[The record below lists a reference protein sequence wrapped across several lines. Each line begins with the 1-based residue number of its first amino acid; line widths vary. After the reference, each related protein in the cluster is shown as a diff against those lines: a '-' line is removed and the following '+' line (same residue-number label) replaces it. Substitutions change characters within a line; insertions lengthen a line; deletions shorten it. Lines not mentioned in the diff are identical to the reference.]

1 MRGERGRLGAALS
14 DPGDEGQTAQLGR
27 LAREAGELS
36 VREGRLTLSWLVWLQ
51 TCRPHLQTPPEI
63 SSVSKNGQNCT
74 GVPYLELLHDVGP
87 TGEVEQPDVV
97 DLADPGK
104 AGDDSLH
111 QLQVARLDLDLHP
124 PSSGW
129 SPRPGR

>member
-1 MRGERGRLGAALS
+1 M
-14 DPGDEGQTAQLGR
+14 
-27 LAREAGELS
+27 S

-74 GVPYLELLHDVGP
+74 DVPYLELLHDVGP

-124 PSSGW
+124 HLHHQVGLLVQEGDRALHRSRVAAP
-129 SPRPGR
+129 PGSCEEKYLKN